1 MDDTYGGMS
10 LLGDDDETD
19 DSYVGL
25 SDEDDDETDDSYVGL
40 SDGTEED
47 DTEQDDTEQ
56 DGTDQDHE
64 MDGVVALYTP
74 EQHEDIEM
82 HENLE
87 HGYEGTEVRVEEEA
101 GGAEVEAARAGV
113 AAARGG
119 VEATT
124 AVEEEWDDGLDLVK
138 GQEFRT
144 KVAMQVLVQRGAH
157 KNGFEYETLKS
168 DTVRFVAKCRGAK
181 EGCKWYLR
189 VVKLKNSDLWTV
201 RTYNKS
207 HTCSVVTTSTL
218 RNRRRGTPHVVASVL
233 SEEYPGRYDTPTP
246 ADLISMVTH
255 KVGVDVSYA
264 TAWRGKRMAA
274 NEVRVDAAKIFKY
287 LFFAFGASI
296 EGFAAMRKV
305 IIVDGTH
312 LKHVYG
318 GVLLVATAQ
327 DPDRHH
333 YPIAFGVVDGEKDES
348 WMWFMNKLR
357 SVIADEGE
365 LVFLSDRN
373 ASLIKSIREV
383 FPMAAHG
390 YCIWHLSQNVKG
402 HVFNNRDACAS
413 KFTECAHAYT
423 VAEFDDLYDA
433 FSRRYPSAAAYLEK
447 SVEVRKWARCYFEG
461 DRYNVNTTN
470 AAESINGVLRE
481 ARKFFM
487 LPMIDVIIK
496 KMTEWFNKHRKKA
509 AEIPVTKKLVP
520 TVEKKLS
527 KRCLEARC
535 LDVVEI
541 NSFHLEYNVN
551 GSDGKIYTVDLAR
564 KMCTCR
570 CFDLDKIPCV
580 HAAAAA
586 KFLSVG
592 RDLHLQEF
600 CSKYY
605 LVELWALAYCR
616 TIYPVPHMSEWVIPD
631 EIRALKVL
639 PRYTKKR
646 KDPLKSK
653 GFHQPENLVD
663 EEEDAEGEEAGA
675 GEGEADVCMSIL
687 NVEVLLPPLSNMELL
702 Y

>member
-1 MDDTYGGMS
+1 
-10 LLGDDDETD
+10 
-19 DSYVGL
+19 
-25 SDEDDDETDDSYVGL
+25 
-40 SDGTEED
+40 
-47 DTEQDDTEQ
+47 
-56 DGTDQDHE
+56 
-64 MDGVVALYTP
+64 
-74 EQHEDIEM
+74 
-82 HENLE
+82 
-87 HGYEGTEVRVEEEA
+87 
-101 GGAEVEAARAGV
+101 
-113 AAARGG
+113 
-119 VEATT
+119 
-124 AVEEEWDDGLDLVK
+124 
-138 GQEFRT
+138 
-144 KVAMQVLVQRGAH
+144 MQVLVQRGAH

-246 ADLISMVTH
+246 NDLISMVTH

-274 NEVRVDAAKIFKY
+274 NEVRGTPEESFSMIHSYMYMLKLKNPDSVSYVEVDAAKRFKY

-373 ASLIKSIREV
+373 GSLIKSIREV

-461 DRYNVNTTN
+461 DRYY
-470 AAESINGVLRE
+470 
-481 ARKFFM
+481 
-487 LPMIDVIIK
+487 
-496 KMTEWFNKHRKKA
+496 
-509 AEIPVTKKLVP
+509 
-520 TVEKKLS
+520 LS
-527 KRCLEARC
+527 L
-535 LDVVEI
+535 I
-541 NSFHLEYNVN
+541 H
-551 GSDGKIYTVDLAR
+551 I
-564 KMCTCR
+564 
-570 CFDLDKIPCV
+570 
-580 HAAAAA
+580 
-586 KFLSVG
+586 
-592 RDLHLQEF
+592 
-600 CSKYY
+600 
-605 LVELWALAYCR
+605 
-616 TIYPVPHMSEWVIPD
+616 
-631 EIRALKVL
+631 
-639 PRYTKKR
+639 
-646 KDPLKSK
+646 
-653 GFHQPENLVD
+653 
-663 EEEDAEGEEAGA
+663 
-675 GEGEADVCMSIL
+675 
-687 NVEVLLPPLSNMELL
+687 
-702 Y
+702 